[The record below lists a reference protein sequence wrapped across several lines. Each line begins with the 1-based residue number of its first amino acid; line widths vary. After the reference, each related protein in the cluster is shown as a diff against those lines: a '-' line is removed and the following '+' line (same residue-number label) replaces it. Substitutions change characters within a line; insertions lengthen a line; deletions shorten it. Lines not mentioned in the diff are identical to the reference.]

1 MTLEEF
7 IISDEIAPPEVSQV
21 FAGKGLID
29 QFLMQLRSEKEEIRI
44 SYLKPQRYHNKHGS
58 GIYYSVFGVVVDRN
72 KNIIRW
78 LEKDAY

>member
-1 MTLEEF
+1 
-7 IISDEIAPPEVSQV
+7 
-21 FAGKGLID
+21 LI
-29 QFLMQLRSEKEEIRI
+29 QLNSGKEEIRI
-44 SYLKPQRYHNKHGS
+44 SYFKPQKYHNKHES